1 MRIKTESSDEHLPP
15 VPESIVIVHKCCT
28 LTAHV
33 FVLGL
38 LAIAPTRMEIFP
50 FILIYVMFLID
61 ILNFLMNFFG
71 GGGKNSDLTLFL
83 QSESNQFSYN
93 QLKEK
98 LP

>member
-28 LTAHV
+28 LTAPV

-71 GGGKNSDLTLFL
+71 GGGKT
-83 QSESNQFSYN
+83 QI
-93 QLKEK
+93 
-98 LP
+98 